1 MSQVVRGL
9 KKAIKADDLRNSI
22 QRFADVESKTILEQQ
37 MVHQIQQMNDSYK
50 EMIEEF
56 HNNKDQIAARQNKL
70 SQIKD
75 EDRLNQQLI
84 NTTSQH
90 TSNEVEEQIYHLNGR
105 LKLQLLDEVKSV
117 YNSQMTQNSD
127 FNEERKFHLKRT

>member
-1 MSQVVRGL
+1 MRDSV
-9 KKAIKADDLRNSI
+9 

-56 HNNKDQIAARQNKL
+56 HNNKEQIQARQEKL
-70 SQIKD
+70 LNIKD
-75 EDRLNQQLI
+75 QDRLNSQLI

-90 TSNEVEEQIYHLNGR
+90 TNNEVDEQIYHLNNR
-105 LKLQLLDEVKSV
+105 LNLQLLDEVKSV

-127 FNEERKFHLKRT
+127 FNEEEKRFLLKLILIKFINDYI